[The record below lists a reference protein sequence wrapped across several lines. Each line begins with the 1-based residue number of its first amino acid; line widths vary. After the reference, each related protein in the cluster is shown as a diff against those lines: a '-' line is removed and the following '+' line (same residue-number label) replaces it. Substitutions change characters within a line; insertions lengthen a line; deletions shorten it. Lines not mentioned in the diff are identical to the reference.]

1 MRATAIFE
9 FFVADPRGNTS
20 EKLERTAVAFEEGF
34 GAFSRKRLDEDRVGI
49 RQCHHEQ
56 RDLGLLA
63 IQPDIGKTE
72 IDLSFSRRM
81 RERQEHFAGLLF
93 PGSYDMADNRHTA
106 CVAMFVFQPLKDFL
120 DRMLL
125 LAMHLL
131 VALEDFVNDRSERI
145 NL

>member
-93 PGSYDMADNRHTA
+93 PGSYDMADNRHAA
-106 CVAMFVFQPLKDFL
+106 CVAMLVSQPFEDLA
-120 DRMLL
+120 DRVPL
-125 LAMHLL
+125 LAMHLP
-131 VALEDFVNDRSERI
+131 VSYEDFFDDRSERV